1 MGETLLGRNSLWAK
15 PADTIKITDHIKYPL
30 SMVIDPLDM
39 VIIGLVFVSQNLT
52 NAVQT
57 SSRRVLNYCIVS
69 KMRLQHVIVK
79 IECIRQ
85 AKQSRS

>member
-1 MGETLLGRNSLWAK
+1 MLVLARVY
-15 PADTIKITDHIKYPL
+15 IKITDHIKYPL

-85 AKQSRS
+85 TKQSRS

>member
-1 MGETLLGRNSLWAK
+1 MLVLARVY
-15 PADTIKITDHIKYPL
+15 IKITDHIKYLL

-69 KMRLQHVIVK
+69 KMRLQYVIVK

-85 AKQSRS
+85 TKQSRS

>member
-1 MGETLLGRNSLWAK
+1 MLVLARVY
-15 PADTIKITDHIKYPL
+15 IKITDHIKYLL
-30 SMVIDPLDM
+30 STVIDPLDM

-85 AKQSRS
+85 TKQSRS

>member
-1 MGETLLGRNSLWAK
+1 MLVLARVY
-15 PADTIKITDHIKYPL
+15 IKITDHIKYLL
-30 SMVIDPLDM
+30 SMVIDPLNM

-85 AKQSRS
+85 RKQSRS

>member
-1 MGETLLGRNSLWAK
+1 MLVLARVY
-15 PADTIKITDHIKYPL
+15 IKITDHIKYLL

-39 VIIGLVFVSQNLT
+39 VIIGLVFVSQNLI

-85 AKQSRS
+85 TKQSRS

>member
-1 MGETLLGRNSLWAK
+1 MLVLARVY
-15 PADTIKITDHIKYPL
+15 IKITDHIKFLL
-30 SMVIDPLDM
+30 STVIDPLDM

-69 KMRLQHVIVK
+69 KMRLQYVIVK

-85 AKQSRS
+85 TKQSRS

>member
-1 MGETLLGRNSLWAK
+1 MLVLARVY
-15 PADTIKITDHIKYPL
+15 IKITDHIKYLL

-69 KMRLQHVIVK
+69 KIRLQHVIVK

-85 AKQSRS
+85 TKQSRS

>member
-1 MGETLLGRNSLWAK
+1 MLVLARVY
-15 PADTIKITDHIKYPL
+15 IRITDHIKYIL

-69 KMRLQHVIVK
+69 KMRLQYVIVK

-85 AKQSRS
+85 TKQSRS

>member
-1 MGETLLGRNSLWAK
+1 MLVLARVY
-15 PADTIKITDHIKYPL
+15 IKIADHIKYLL

-69 KMRLQHVIVK
+69 KMRLQYVIVK

-85 AKQSRS
+85 TKQSRS

>member
-1 MGETLLGRNSLWAK
+1 MLVLARVY
-15 PADTIKITDHIKYPL
+15 IKITDHIKYLL

-85 AKQSRS
+85 RKQSRS

>member
-1 MGETLLGRNSLWAK
+1 
-15 PADTIKITDHIKYPL
+15 
-30 SMVIDPLDM
+30 MVIDPLDM

-69 KMRLQHVIVK
+69 KMRLQYVIVK

-85 AKQSRS
+85 TKQSRS

>member
-1 MGETLLGRNSLWAK
+1 MLVLARVY
-15 PADTIKITDHIKYPL
+15 IKITDHIKYL
-30 SMVIDPLDM
+30 LLMVIDPLDM

-85 AKQSRS
+85 TKQSRS

>member
-1 MGETLLGRNSLWAK
+1 MLVLARVY
-15 PADTIKITDHIKYPL
+15 IKITDHIKYLL

-69 KMRLQHVIVK
+69 KMRLQYVIVK
-79 IECIRQ
+79 IECTRQ
-85 AKQSRS
+85 TKQSRS

>member
-1 MGETLLGRNSLWAK
+1 MLVLARVN
-15 PADTIKITDHIKYPL
+15 IKITDHIKYLL

-85 AKQSRS
+85 TKQSRS

>member
-1 MGETLLGRNSLWAK
+1 MLVLARVY
-15 PADTIKITDHIKYPL
+15 IKITDHIKYLL

-52 NAVQT
+52 NSVQT

-85 AKQSRS
+85 TKQSRS

>member
-1 MGETLLGRNSLWAK
+1 MLVLARVY
-15 PADTIKITDHIKYPL
+15 IKITDHIKYLL
-30 SMVIDPLDM
+30 SMVIDPLNM

-69 KMRLQHVIVK
+69 KMRLQYVIVK

-85 AKQSRS
+85 TKQSRS

>member
-1 MGETLLGRNSLWAK
+1 MLVLARVY
-15 PADTIKITDHIKYPL
+15 IKITDHIKYLL
-30 SMVIDPLDM
+30 SMVIDPLGM

-85 AKQSRS
+85 TKQSRS

>member
-1 MGETLLGRNSLWAK
+1 MLVLARVY
-15 PADTIKITDHIKYPL
+15 IRITDHIKYLL

-69 KMRLQHVIVK
+69 KMRLQYVIVK

-85 AKQSRS
+85 TKQSRS

>member
-1 MGETLLGRNSLWAK
+1 
-15 PADTIKITDHIKYPL
+15 
-30 SMVIDPLDM
+30 MVIDPLDM

-69 KMRLQHVIVK
+69 KMLLQYVIVK

-85 AKQSRS
+85 TNKAAVRYLARSNKLVDF

>member
-1 MGETLLGRNSLWAK
+1 MLVLARVY
-15 PADTIKITDHIKYPL
+15 IKITDHIKYLL
-30 SMVIDPLDM
+30 STVIDPLDM

-85 AKQSRS
+85 RKQSRS

>member
-1 MGETLLGRNSLWAK
+1 MLVLARVY
-15 PADTIKITDHIKYPL
+15 IKITDHIKYLL
-30 SMVIDPLDM
+30 STVIDPLDM

-69 KMRLQHVIVK
+69 KMRLQYVIVK

-85 AKQSRS
+85 TKQSRS

>member
-1 MGETLLGRNSLWAK
+1 MLVLARVY
-15 PADTIKITDHIKYPL
+15 IKITDHIKYIL

-85 AKQSRS
+85 TKQSRS

>member
-1 MGETLLGRNSLWAK
+1 MLVLARVY
-15 PADTIKITDHIKYPL
+15 IKITDHIKYLL

-85 AKQSRS
+85 TKQSRS

>member
-1 MGETLLGRNSLWAK
+1 MLVLARVY
-15 PADTIKITDHIKYPL
+15 IKITDHIKYLL
-30 SMVIDPLDM
+30 SMIIDPLDM

-69 KMRLQHVIVK
+69 KMRLQYVIVK

-85 AKQSRS
+85 TKQSRS

>member
-1 MGETLLGRNSLWAK
+1 MLVLARVY
-15 PADTIKITDHIKYPL
+15 IRITDHIKYLL

-85 AKQSRS
+85 TKQSRS

>member
-1 MGETLLGRNSLWAK
+1 
-15 PADTIKITDHIKYPL
+15 
-30 SMVIDPLDM
+30 MVIDPLNM

-57 SSRRVLNYCIVS
+57 SNRRVLNYCIVS
-69 KMRLQHVIVK
+69 KMRLQYVIVK

-85 AKQSRS
+85 TKQSRS

>member
-1 MGETLLGRNSLWAK
+1 
-15 PADTIKITDHIKYPL
+15 
-30 SMVIDPLDM
+30 MVIDPLDM

-57 SSRRVLNYCIVS
+57 SSRRVRNYCIVS

-85 AKQSRS
+85 TKQSRS

>member
-1 MGETLLGRNSLWAK
+1 MLVLALVY
-15 PADTIKITDHIKYPL
+15 IKITDHIKYLL

-52 NAVQT
+52 NSVQT

-69 KMRLQHVIVK
+69 KMRLRHVIVK

-85 AKQSRS
+85 TKQSRS